1 MWKKKLR
8 EYKGKFEKYSI
19 RKKLNLEKKINSNFE
34 VILNSLTLEEIIALK
49 LETAIR
55 LTKHKFY
62 NFPVWKAI
70 PSICRDAVLRYTL
83 SACQSKR
90 DGARMLGIDVREFDK
105 LLKRYNTEK
114 LFNND

>member
-1 MWKKKLR
+1 M
-8 EYKGKFEKYSI
+8 SN
-19 RKKLNLEKKINSNFE
+19 RKKNKFKNYSFISIMRKEKKINDQFMNMLS
-34 VILNSLTLEEIIALK
+34 SLTIEEIIALK
-49 LETAIR
+49 LELSIQ

-62 NFPVWKAI
+62 NFPLWKAL
-70 PSICRDAVLRYTL
+70 PSICKDAILRFTL

-90 DGARMLGIDVREFDK
+90 DGARMLGIDIREFDR

>member
-1 MWKKKLR
+1 MSNKKKNKFKNYSFISIMRR
-8 EYKGKFEKYSI
+8 E
-19 RKKLNLEKKINSNFE
+19 RKINDQF
-34 VILNSLTLEEIIALK
+34 LNVLSSLTLEEIIALK
-49 LETAIR
+49 LELAIQM
-55 LTKHKFY
+55 TKHKFY
-62 NFPVWKAI
+62 NFPLWKAL

-90 DGARMLGIDVREFDK
+90 DGARMLGIDIREFDR

>member
-1 MWKKKLR
+1 VSSKKTN
-8 EYKGKFEKYSI
+8 KFKNYSFI
-19 RKKLNLEKKINSNFE
+19 SLMKKERKVNDEFLSVLSALSI
-34 VILNSLTLEEIIALK
+34 EEIIALK
-49 LETAIR
+49 LETAAQ

-62 NFPVWKAI
+62 NFPLWKAM
-70 PSICRDAVLRYTL
+70 PSICKDAVLRFVL

-90 DGARMLGIDVREFDK
+90 DGARMLGIDIREFNS

>member
-1 MWKKKLR
+1 M
-8 EYKGKFEKYSI
+8 
-19 RKKLNLEKKINSNFE
+19 RKERKVNDEFLNLLS
-34 VILNSLTLEEIIALK
+34 SLTLEEVIALK
-49 LETAIR
+49 LELAVQ

-62 NFPVWKAI
+62 NFPLWKAL
-70 PSICRDAVLRYTL
+70 PSICKDAILRYTL

-90 DGARMLGIDVREFDK
+90 DGARMLGIDIREFDK